1 MVSTYVTGSF
11 PNGSSP
17 TIGAAYLTKDLE
29 VENFRI
35 KLQIWYLIF
44 LAPKKR
50 QKFLFSQEK
59 SFATSLFSLDSL
71 RLLAWL

>member
-44 LAPKKR
+44 LTPKKR
-50 QKFLFSQEK
+50 QKFLLNPEK
-59 SFATSLFSLDSL
+59 KLF
-71 RLLAWL
+71 RILAREIVLSAIC